1 MFFIFNLP
9 QPYLFSLFSNLSQRL
24 SVSSAP
30 AASPTPGRPRRAL
43 DPGRRSCARSTPPLA
58 ATASDTQGRPRP
70 PRPRREGSAMKMWED
85 SKGQDASLQKQYTAA
100 LHHGS
105 GSHGVW
111 DGNAG
116 GSSSGGG
123 GGTDSGNSS
132 WPMNIISAFHS
143 SSTSG
148 GNGDGLS

>member
-1 MFFIFNLP
+1 
-9 QPYLFSLFSNLSQRL
+9 
-24 SVSSAP
+24 
-30 AASPTPGRPRRAL
+30 
-43 DPGRRSCARSTPPLA
+43 
-58 ATASDTQGRPRP
+58 
-70 PRPRREGSAMKMWED
+70 MKMGDD

-116 GSSSGGG
+116 GSGSGGG
-123 GGTDSGNSS
+123 TGSGNSS
-132 WPMNIISAFHS
+132 WPMNTVSAFHS

-148 GNGDGLS
+148 GNDDGLS